1 MKAKILNVKP
11 GEVFCRVAK
20 GTNFVKGD
28 YLVGEKLY
36 EVKTTKGTFNLDRS
50 EIKGL
55 LVELGITAV
64 YITGSVLAKL
74 VGSMID
80 ISKIKDK

>member
-1 MKAKILNVKP
+1 MIAKILNIKP
-11 GEVFCRVAK
+11 GEVFCRMAK

-28 YLVGEKLY
+28 YLVGDKLY
-36 EVKTTKGTFNLDRS
+36 EVRTTKGTFNLDRS

-55 LVELGITAV
+55 LAELGITAV
-64 YITGSVLAKL
+64 YITGKVLASL

-80 ISKIKDK
+80 TSKIKDK

>member
-1 MKAKILNVKP
+1 MAKILNVKLA
-11 GEVFCRVAK
+11 GTFCSVAK

-28 YLVGEKLY
+28 YLVGDKLY
-36 EVKTTKGTFNLDRS
+36 EVVTTKGTFNLDRS

-55 LVELGITAV
+55 LAELGITAV
-64 YITGSVLAKL
+64 YITGAVLASL
-74 VGSMID
+74 VGSKID

>member
-1 MKAKILNVKP
+1 M
-11 GEVFCRVAK
+11 
-20 GTNFVKGD
+20 
-28 YLVGEKLY
+28 Y